1 MKRICLPVRSSK
13 VMYAASLI
21 IFLIWAVICVVVMIF
36 GSVIVGAILCGAY
49 ILIWLCIYIFLP
61 VFVVV
66 KGNIIKEISLF
77 GIVRKKKKL
86 SELKSVKMD
95 NLCEFGGNFEIYT
108 YYYILSFSDKDCNYK
123 YISNYFRDKNTIA
136 FEPTFKSAEMLKKYL
151 HFCAGESEMRFYTLG
166 DLLVNANGNVVCAMT
181 DRADATA
188 EYKRWGNLKNIE
200 TVNLKTLNGISGKYY
215 LLNFTDAPK
224 EYETLEEARKD
235 CDVIVLEQTEQTER
249 FLKMYLG
256 DSQMP

>member
-1 MKRICLPVRSSK
+1 
-13 VMYAASLI
+13 
-21 IFLIWAVICVVVMIF
+21 
-36 GSVIVGAILCGAY
+36 
-49 ILIWLCIYIFLP
+49 
-61 VFVVV
+61 
-66 KGNIIKEISLF
+66 
-77 GIVRKKKKL
+77 
-86 SELKSVKMD
+86 MD